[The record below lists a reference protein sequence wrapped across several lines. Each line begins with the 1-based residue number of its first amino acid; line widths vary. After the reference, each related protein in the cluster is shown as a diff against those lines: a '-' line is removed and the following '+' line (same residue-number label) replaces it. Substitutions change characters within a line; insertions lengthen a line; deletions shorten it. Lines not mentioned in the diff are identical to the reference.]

1 MESFHTFYLMKPK
14 IIFKFKFYIFLMVL
28 LCFNIGFSQEK
39 PIKQDSTKM
48 YEKIETYS
56 KKRKFT
62 KMFHNLIF
70 EPVTINKTVLLKK
83 TKQKF
88 PKNIEGKIIRNIN
101 IQTLDPFGFSVSD
114 TTKKA
119 RNWAEKSGNNVHIT
133 TRKLAIKN
141 LLLFRKNKLLDTL
154 LVSESE
160 RLIRLQKYVRDVKIT
175 LEPTVQNTDSVDIFI
190 RVLDTWS
197 LVPKGSISSSKTS
210 LGLQERN
217 FLGTG
222 HEFYNRFSKR
232 FEDGKSAY
240 SMKYEIPNIKNTYI
254 KTTAIYHTELNDHF
268 GKSLNI
274 ERTFYSPFTRWA
286 GGAYFDDQFRIDSLQ
301 NKQLQYN
308 NQNLKYR
315 SQDFW
320 GGISVP
326 IYNEI
331 VSKYS
336 HLNLVFATRILNVQF
351 KESPTMDYDSIN
363 FYSGETFYLSGIG
376 ISSRQFIEDE
386 YLYNYG
392 IIENVPVGR
401 IFGITGGYQLKNNQK
416 RLYLGARASF
426 GNYHNWGYLSTNF
439 EYGTFLNDSKLEQS
453 ALSFQANY
461 FTNLVELGKK
471 WKMRQFIKPQIIIG
485 NNRLNSVGDYLA
497 LNENVPFQGTY
508 GAGFRGDNGAGING
522 FDSAIFGTKKF
533 VLSLQTQLYSPWN
546 IIGFR
551 INPYFNYTAAML
563 GKENIGFT
571 KSRLFSSIGIGVM
584 INNDYLVFNSF
595 QFSVSFYPNIP
606 GQGDNIFKTN
616 SFGTTDFGLQDFDFG
631 KPRTVIYK

>member
-1 MESFHTFYLMKPK
+1 MNS
-14 IIFKFKFYIFLMVL
+14 KFKFFIFLSAL

-48 YEKIETYS
+48 YEKIEKYS
-56 KKRKFT
+56 KKSKFT
-62 KMFHNLIF
+62 KMFHKLIF
-70 EPVTINKTVLLKK
+70 EPVQIKKTVLLKK

-88 PKNIEGKIIRNIN
+88 PKNVEGKIIRNIN
-101 IQTLDPFGFSVSD
+101 IQTLDPFGFSISD

-119 RNWAEKSGNNVHIT
+119 RNWIEKSGNSMHIT

-141 LLLFRKNKLLDTL
+141 LLLFSRNKALDTL
-154 LVSESE
+154 LVFESE

-175 LEPTVQNTDSVDIFI
+175 VEPITQNTDSVDVYI

-197 LVPKGSISSSKTS
+197 SIPKGSITSSKIR

-222 HEFYNRFSKR
+222 HEFYNRFSRR
-232 FEDGKSAY
+232 FEDGKNAY

-254 KTTAIYHTELNDHF
+254 KTTAIYYTELNNHF

-286 GGAYFDDQFRIDSLQ
+286 GGVYIDEQFRIDSLQ
-301 NKQLQYN
+301 NAQLQYN
-308 NQNLKYR
+308 NQNLKYS
-315 SQDFW
+315 SQDVW
-320 GGISVP
+320 GGISFP
-326 IYNEI
+326 IFKDNI
-331 VSKYS
+331 TRYS
-336 HLNLVFATRILNVQF
+336 SNNLVFATRLLNTQF
-351 KESPTMDYDSIN
+351 KESPTIDYDSIN

-376 ISSRQFIEDE
+376 ISSRKFVEEQ

-392 IIENVPVGR
+392 IIENVPVGK
-401 IFGITGGYQLKNNQK
+401 IYGITGGYQIKNNTG
-416 RLYLGARASF
+416 RWYLGARASF
-426 GNYHNWGYLSTNF
+426 GNYHSWGYLSTNF
-439 EYGTFLNDSKLEQS
+439 EYGTFFNASKTEQS
-453 ALSFQANY
+453 AFSFQANY

-508 GAGFRGDNGAGING
+508 GAGFQGDSGSGING
-522 FDSAIFGTKKF
+522 FNSAIFGTKKF
-533 VLSLQTQLYSPWN
+533 VISLQTQLYSPWN
-546 IIGFR
+546 ILGFR

-563 GKENIGFT
+563 GNENIGLT
-571 KSRLFSSIGIGVM
+571 KSRLYSSVGIGIL

-606 GQGDNIFKTN
+606 GQGNNIFKTN
-616 SFGTTDFGLQDFDFG
+616 SYGTTDFGLQDFDFG

>member
-1 MESFHTFYLMKPK
+1 MNS
-14 IIFKFKFYIFLMVL
+14 KFKFYFFLMAV

-48 YEKIETYS
+48 YEKIEKFS

-62 KMFHNLIF
+62 KMFYKLIF
-70 EPVTINKTVLLKK
+70 EPTKIKNTYILKK

-88 PKNIEGKIIRNIN
+88 PKNVEGKVIRNIN

-119 RNWAEKSGNNVHIT
+119 RNWGEKSGNHLHIT

-141 LLLFRKNKLLDTL
+141 LLLFRKNKHLDTIL
-154 LVSESE
+154 LRESE
-160 RLIRLQKYVRDVKIT
+160 RLIRQQKYVRDVKIT
-175 LEPTVQNTDSVDIFI
+175 VEPMAQNTDSVDVYI

-197 LVPKGSISSSKTS
+197 SIPKGSISSSKIS
-210 LGLQERN
+210 VGLQERN

-222 HEFYNRFSKR
+222 HEFYNRFSKH
-232 FEDGKSAY
+232 FDDGKSAY
-240 SMKYEIPNIKNTYI
+240 SMKYEIPNIKNTFI
-254 KTTAIYHTELNDHF
+254 KTTAIYHTELNNHF

-274 ERTFYSPFTRWA
+274 ERTFYSHFTRWA
-286 GGAYFDDQFRIDSLQ
+286 GGVYIDDQFRIDSLQ
-301 NKQLQYN
+301 NAQLQYS

-315 SQDFW
+315 SQDIW
-320 GGISVP
+320 GGISIPVFKD
-326 IYNEI
+326 EI
-331 VSKYS
+331 TRYS
-336 HLNLVFATRILNVQF
+336 ANNLVFATRLLNVQF
-351 KESPTMDYDSIN
+351 KESPTIDYDSIN

-376 ISSRQFIEDE
+376 ISSRQFVEDE

-392 IIENVPVGR
+392 IIENVPIGK
-401 IFGITGGYQLKNNQK
+401 IYGITGGYQIKNNQG

-426 GNYHNWGYLSTNF
+426 GNYHSWGYLSTNF
-439 EYGTFLNDSKLEQS
+439 EYGTFFNASKTEQS
-453 ALSFQANY
+453 AFSFQANY

-485 NNRLNSVGDYLA
+485 NNRLKSVGDNLA

-508 GAGFRGDNGAGING
+508 GAGFQGNNGAGING
-522 FDSAIFGTKKF
+522 FDSALFGTKKF

-551 INPYFNYTAAML
+551 LNPYFNYTAAML
-563 GKENIGFT
+563 GNENNGLT

-595 QFSVSFYPNIP
+595 QFSISFYPSIP
-606 GQGDNIFKTN
+606 GQGNNIFKTN

>member
-1 MESFHTFYLMKPK
+1 MA
-14 IIFKFKFYIFLMVL
+14 V

-48 YEKIETYS
+48 YEKIEKFS

-62 KMFHNLIF
+62 KMFYKLIF
-70 EPVTINKTVLLKK
+70 EPTKIKNTYILKK

-88 PKNIEGKIIRNIN
+88 PKNVEGKVIRNIN

-119 RNWAEKSGNNVHIT
+119 RNWGEKSGNHLHIT

-141 LLLFRKNKLLDTL
+141 LLLFRKNKHLDTIL
-154 LVSESE
+154 LRESE
-160 RLIRLQKYVRDVKIT
+160 RLIRQQKYVRDVKIT
-175 LEPTVQNTDSVDIFI
+175 VEPMAQNTDSVDVYI

-197 LVPKGSISSSKTS
+197 SIPKGSISSSKIS
-210 LGLQERN
+210 VGLQERN

-222 HEFYNRFSKR
+222 HEFYNRFSKH
-232 FEDGKSAY
+232 FDDGKSAY
-240 SMKYEIPNIKNTYI
+240 SMKYEIPNIKNTFI
-254 KTTAIYHTELNDHF
+254 KTTAIYHTELNNHF

-274 ERTFYSPFTRWA
+274 ERTFYSHFTRWA
-286 GGAYFDDQFRIDSLQ
+286 GGVYIDDQFRIDSLQ
-301 NKQLQYN
+301 NAQLQYS

-315 SQDFW
+315 SQDIW
-320 GGISVP
+320 GGISIPVFKD
-326 IYNEI
+326 EI
-331 VSKYS
+331 TRYS
-336 HLNLVFATRILNVQF
+336 ANNLVFATRLLNVQF
-351 KESPTMDYDSIN
+351 KESPTIDYDSIN

-376 ISSRQFIEDE
+376 ISSRQFVEDE

-392 IIENVPVGR
+392 IIENVPIGK
-401 IFGITGGYQLKNNQK
+401 IYGITGGYQIKNNQG

-426 GNYHNWGYLSTNF
+426 GNYHSWGYLSTNF
-439 EYGTFLNDSKLEQS
+439 EYGTFFNASKTEQS
-453 ALSFQANY
+453 AFSFQANY

-485 NNRLNSVGDYLA
+485 NNRLKSVGDNLA

-508 GAGFRGDNGAGING
+508 GAGFQGNNGAGING
-522 FDSAIFGTKKF
+522 FDSALFGTKKF

-551 INPYFNYTAAML
+551 LNPYFNYTAAML
-563 GKENIGFT
+563 GNENNGLT

-595 QFSVSFYPNIP
+595 QFSISFYPSIP
-606 GQGDNIFKTN
+606 GQGNNIFKTN

>member
-1 MESFHTFYLMKPK
+1 MKLK
-14 IIFKFKFYIFLMVL
+14 LHFFLMAL

-39 PIKQDSTKM
+39 PVKQDSTKM
-48 YEKIETYS
+48 YENIEKYS

-62 KMFHNLIF
+62 KMFHKLIF
-70 EPVTINKTVLLKK
+70 EPVKIKSAVLPKKLKK
-83 TKQKF
+83 KSR
-88 PKNIEGKIIRNIN
+88 KNFEGKIIRDIN
-101 IQTLDPFGFSVSD
+101 IQTLDPFGFSISD

-119 RNWAEKSGNNVHIT
+119 RNWIEKSGNSLHIT

-141 LLLFRKNKLLDTL
+141 LLLFRKNKPLDTL

-160 RLIRLQKYVRDVKIT
+160 RLIRLQKYVRDVNIT
-175 LEPTVQNTDSVDIFI
+175 LELATQNSDSIDVFI

-197 LVPKGSISSSKTS
+197 SIPKGSVSSSKTS

-232 FEDGKSAY
+232 FDDGKNAY
-240 SMKYEIPNIKNTYI
+240 SMKYEIPNIKNSFI
-254 KTTAIYHTELNDHF
+254 KTTAIYHTELNDHY
-268 GKSLNI
+268 GKSLNV

-286 GGAYFDDQFRIDSLQ
+286 GGVYIDEQFRIDSLQ
-301 NKQLQYN
+301 NSQLQYS

-315 SQDFW
+315 SQDLW
-320 GGISVP
+320 GGISIP
-326 IYNEI
+326 IFKDKITRHSAN
-331 VSKYS
+331 
-336 HLNLVFATRILNVQF
+336 NLVYSARLLNVQF
-351 KESPTMDYDSIN
+351 KESPTFEYDSIN
-363 FYSGETFYLSGIG
+363 FYSGETFYLTGIG
-376 ISSRQFIEDE
+376 ISSRQFVEDQ

-439 EYGTFLNDSKLEQS
+439 EYGTFFNDSKTEQS
-453 ALSFQANY
+453 AFSFQVNY

-508 GAGFRGDNGAGING
+508 GAGLRGDNGAGING
-522 FDSAIFGTKKF
+522 FDSAIFGTKKI

-551 INPYFNYTAAML
+551 INPFFNYTAAML
-563 GKENIGFT
+563 GNENIGFT
-571 KSRLFSSIGIGVM
+571 KSRLFSSIGIGVL

>member
-1 MESFHTFYLMKPK
+1 MA
-14 IIFKFKFYIFLMVL
+14 L

-39 PIKQDSTKM
+39 PVKQDSTKM
-48 YEKIETYS
+48 YENIEKYS

-62 KMFHNLIF
+62 KVFHKWIF
-70 EPVTINKTVLLKK
+70 EPVKIKNAVISRKH
-83 TKQKF
+83 KQKF
-88 PKNIEGKIIRNIN
+88 GKNAEGKIIRNIN
-101 IQTLDPFGFSVSD
+101 IQTLDPFGFSISD

-119 RNWAEKSGNNVHIT
+119 RNWIEKSGNSLHIT

-141 LLLFRKNKLLDTL
+141 LLLFGKNKPLDTL

-175 LEPTVQNTDSVDIFI
+175 IESATQNSDSVDVFI

-197 LVPKGSISSSKTS
+197 SIPKGSISSSKTS

-232 FEDGKSAY
+232 FEDGKNAY

-254 KTTAIYHTELNDHF
+254 KTTAIYHTELNDHY
-268 GKSLNI
+268 GKSLNV

-286 GGAYFDDQFRIDSLQ
+286 GGVYIDEQFRIDSLQ
-301 NKQLQYN
+301 NTQLEYN
-308 NQNLKYR
+308 SQNLKYR

-320 GGISVP
+320 GGISFP
-326 IYNEI
+326 M
-331 VSKYS
+331 SKNHATKHS
-336 HLNLVFATRILNVQF
+336 PNNLVFATRLLNIQF
-351 KESPTMDYDSIN
+351 KESPTIDYDSIN
-363 FYSGETFYLSGIG
+363 FYSGETFYLSGLG
-376 ISSRQFIEDE
+376 ISSRQFVEDQ
-386 YLYNYG
+386 YLYHYG

-401 IFGITGGYQLKNNQK
+401 IYGITGGYQLKNNQG

-426 GNYHNWGYLSTNF
+426 GNYHSWGYLSTNF
-439 EYGTFLNDSKLEQS
+439 EYGTFFNASKTEQS
-453 ALSFQANY
+453 AFSFQANY

-485 NNRLNSVGDYLA
+485 TNRLKSVGDYLA
-497 LNENVPFQGTY
+497 LNENVPFQGAY
-508 GAGFRGDNGAGING
+508 GAGFQGENSAGIRG
-522 FDSAIFGTKKF
+522 FDSALFGTKKF

-551 INPYFNYTAAML
+551 LNPYFNYTAAML
-563 GKENIGFT
+563 GNETNGLT
-571 KSRLFSSIGIGVM
+571 KSKLFSSIGIGVI

-595 QFSVSFYPNIP
+595 QFSISFYPNIP
-606 GQGDNIFKTN
+606 GQGNNIFKTN

>member
-1 MESFHTFYLMKPK
+1 MNSR
-14 IIFKFKFYIFLMVL
+14 FKFYIFLSAL

-39 PIKQDSTKM
+39 TVKQDSTKM
-48 YEKIETYS
+48 YEKIEKYS

-62 KMFHNLIF
+62 KMFHKLIF
-70 EPVTINKTVLLKK
+70 EPVKINKAVLIK
-83 TKQKF
+83 KQKQKIR
-88 PKNIEGKIIRNIN
+88 KNIEGKIIRNIN
-101 IQTLDPFGFSVSD
+101 ILTLDPFGFSVTD

-119 RNWAEKSGNNVHIT
+119 RNWAEKSGNHLHIT

-141 LLLFRKNKLLDTL
+141 LLLFSRNKPLDTL

-160 RLIRLQKYVRDVKIT
+160 RLIRLQKYVRDVKIIV
-175 LEPTVQNTDSVDIFI
+175 EPIAQNTDSVDVFI

-197 LVPKGSISSSKTS
+197 SIPKGSISSSRMAI
-210 LGLQERN
+210 GLQERN

-222 HEFYNRFSKR
+222 HEFYNRYSKR

-254 KTTAIYHTELNDHF
+254 KTTAIYHTELNNHF

-286 GGAYFDDQFRIDSLQ
+286 GGIYLDDQLRIDSLQ
-301 NKQLQYN
+301 NAQLQYS

-315 SQDFW
+315 SQDIW
-320 GGISVP
+320 GGISFP
-326 IYNEI
+326 IFKDKTTRHTAN
-331 VSKYS
+331 
-336 HLNLVFATRILNVQF
+336 NLVIATRLLNVQY
-351 KESPTMDYDSIN
+351 KESPTIDYDTIN

-376 ISSRQFIEDE
+376 ISSRQFVEDE

-392 IIENVPVGR
+392 IIENVPIGK
-401 IFGITGGYQLKNNQK
+401 IYGFTGGYQIKNSTG
-416 RLYLGARASF
+416 RWYVGARASF
-426 GNYHNWGYLSTNF
+426 GNYHSWGYLSTNF
-439 EYGTFLNDSKLEQS
+439 EYGTFFNGSKTEQS
-453 ALSFQANY
+453 AFSFQANY

-471 WKMRQFIKPQIIIG
+471 WKMRQFVKPQIIIG
-485 NNRLNSVGDYLA
+485 NNRLKSVGDYLA
-497 LNENVPFQGTY
+497 LNENVPFQGAY
-508 GAGFRGDNGAGING
+508 GAGFQGDNDAGIRG

-551 INPYFNYTAAML
+551 INPFFNYTAAML
-563 GKENIGFT
+563 GNENIGLT

-606 GQGDNIFKTN
+606 GQGNNIFKTN

>member
-1 MESFHTFYLMKPK
+1 MNS
-14 IIFKFKFYIFLMVL
+14 KFKFYFFLMAF

-48 YEKIETYS
+48 YEKIEKYS

-62 KMFHNLIF
+62 KMFHKWIF
-70 EPVTINKTVLLKK
+70 EPVKIKK
-83 TKQKF
+83 AILFKKNKQKF
-88 PKNIEGKIIRNIN
+88 HKNSEGKIIRNIN

-114 TTKKA
+114 TTKSP
-119 RNWAEKSGNNVHIT
+119 RNWGERSGNRLHMT

-141 LLLFRKNKLLDTL
+141 LLLFNKNKPVDTL
-154 LVSESE
+154 LLRESE
-160 RLIRLQKYVRDVKIT
+160 RLIRHQRYVRDVKIT
-175 LEPTVQNTDSVDIFI
+175 VEPIAQNPDSVDVYI

-197 LVPKGSISSSKTS
+197 SIPKGSISSSKTS

-240 SMKYEIPNIKNTYI
+240 SMKYEIPNIKNTFI
-254 KTTAIYHTELNDHF
+254 KTTAIYHTELNNHF

-286 GGAYFDDQFRIDSLQ
+286 GGVYIDDQFRIDSLQ
-301 NKQLQYN
+301 NAQLQYN

-315 SQDFW
+315 SQDIW
-320 GGISVP
+320 GGISFP
-326 IYNEI
+326 IFKDKTTRHSSN
-331 VSKYS
+331 
-336 HLNLVFATRILNVQF
+336 NLVYSARILNVQY
-351 KESPTMDYDSIN
+351 KESPTVDYDSIN
-363 FYSGETFYLSGIG
+363 FYSGETFYLGGVG
-376 ISSRQFIEDE
+376 ISSRQFVEE
-386 YLYNYG
+386 QYLYNYG
-392 IIENVPVGR
+392 IIENVPIGK
-401 IFGITGGYQLKNNQK
+401 IYGITGGYQIKNNVG

-426 GNYHNWGYLSTNF
+426 GNYFNWGYLSTNF
-439 EYGTFLNDSKLEQS
+439 EYGTFFNASKTEQS
-453 ALSFQANY
+453 AFSFQANY

-485 NNRLNSVGDYLA
+485 KNRLKSVGDNLA

-508 GAGFRGDNGAGING
+508 GAGFQGDNGAGIQG
-522 FDSAIFGTKKF
+522 FNSAIFGTKKF

-563 GKENIGFT
+563 GNENIGLS
-571 KSRLFSSIGIGVM
+571 KSKLYSSIGIGVI

-595 QFSVSFYPNIP
+595 QFSVSFYPSMP
-606 GQGDNIFKTN
+606 GQGNNIFKNN
-616 SFGTTDFGLQDFDFG
+616 SFGTSDFGLQDFDFG

>member
-1 MESFHTFYLMKPK
+1 MP
-14 IIFKFKFYIFLMVL
+14 L
-28 LCFNIGFSQEK
+28 LCFNIGFSQET

-62 KMFHNLIF
+62 KMFHKLIF
-70 EPVTINKTVLLKK
+70 EPATINKTVLLKK

-88 PKNIEGKIIRNIN
+88 PKNIEGKMIRNIN
-101 IQTLDPFGFSVSD
+101 IQTLDPFGFSISD

-119 RNWAEKSGNNVHIT
+119 RNWVEKSGNRLHIT

-141 LLLFRKNKLLDTL
+141 LLLFSRNKPLDTL
-154 LVSESE
+154 LVRESE

-175 LEPTVQNTDSVDIFI
+175 VETISQNTDSVDVYI

-197 LVPKGSISSSKTS
+197 SIPKGSITSSKTS

-254 KTTAIYHTELNDHF
+254 KTTAIYQTELNNHF

-286 GGAYFDDQFRIDSLQ
+286 GGVYIDDQFRIDSLQ
-301 NKQLQYN
+301 NEQLQYS
-308 NQNLKYR
+308 NQNLKYK
-315 SQDFW
+315 SQDIW
-320 GGISVP
+320 GGISFP
-326 IYNEI
+326 I
-331 VSKYS
+331 SKDHVTRHS
-336 HLNLVFATRILNVQF
+336 ANNLVFASRLLNVQF
-351 KESPTMDYDSIN
+351 KESPTFDYDSIN

-376 ISSRQFIEDE
+376 ISSRQFVEE
-386 YLYNYG
+386 QYLYNYG

-401 IFGITGGYQLKNNQK
+401 IYGFTGGYQIKNNTG
-416 RLYLGARASF
+416 RWYVGARASF
-426 GNYHNWGYLSTNF
+426 GNYHSWGYLSTNF
-439 EYGTFLNDSKLEQS
+439 EYGTFFNGSKTEQS

-485 NNRLNSVGDYLA
+485 NNRLKSVGDYLA

-508 GAGFRGDNGAGING
+508 GAGFQGDNGAGING

-546 IIGFR
+546 VVGFR
-551 INPYFNYTAAML
+551 INPFFNYTAAML
-563 GKENIGFT
+563 GNENIGFT

-595 QFSVSFYPNIP
+595 QFSISFYPSIP
-606 GQGDNIFKTN
+606 GQGDHIFKTN
-616 SFGTTDFGLQDFDFG
+616 SFGTNDFGLQDFDFG

>member
-1 MESFHTFYLMKPK
+1 MNS
-14 IIFKFKFYIFLMVL
+14 KFKFFIFLSAL

-48 YEKIETYS
+48 YEKIEKYS
-56 KKRKFT
+56 KKSKFT
-62 KMFHNLIF
+62 KMFHKLIF
-70 EPVTINKTVLLKK
+70 EPVQIKKTVLLKK

-88 PKNIEGKIIRNIN
+88 PKNVEGKIIRNIN
-101 IQTLDPFGFSVSD
+101 IQTLDPFGFSISD

-119 RNWAEKSGNNVHIT
+119 RNWIEKSGNSMHIT

-141 LLLFRKNKLLDTL
+141 LLLFSRNKALDTL
-154 LVSESE
+154 LVFESE

-175 LEPTVQNTDSVDIFI
+175 VEPITQNTDSVDVYI

-197 LVPKGSISSSKTS
+197 SIPKGSITSSKIR

-222 HEFYNRFSKR
+222 HEFYNRFSRR
-232 FEDGKSAY
+232 FEDGKNAY

-254 KTTAIYHTELNDHF
+254 KTTAIYYTELNNHF

-286 GGAYFDDQFRIDSLQ
+286 GGVYIDEQFRIDSLQ
-301 NKQLQYN
+301 NAQLQYN
-308 NQNLKYR
+308 NQNLKYS
-315 SQDFW
+315 SQDVW
-320 GGISVP
+320 GGISFP
-326 IYNEI
+326 IFKDNI
-331 VSKYS
+331 TRYS
-336 HLNLVFATRILNVQF
+336 SNNLVFATRLLNTQF
-351 KESPTMDYDSIN
+351 KESPTIDYDSIN

-376 ISSRQFIEDE
+376 ISSRKFVEEQ

-392 IIENVPVGR
+392 IIENVPVGK
-401 IFGITGGYQLKNNQK
+401 IYGITGGYQIKNNTG
-416 RLYLGARASF
+416 RWYLGARASF
-426 GNYHNWGYLSTNF
+426 GNYHSWGYLSTNF
-439 EYGTFLNDSKLEQS
+439 EYGTFFNASKTEQS
-453 ALSFQANY
+453 AFSFQANY

-508 GAGFRGDNGAGING
+508 GAGFQGDSGSGING
-522 FDSAIFGTKKF
+522 FNSAIFGTKKF

-546 IIGFR
+546 ILGFR

-563 GKENIGFT
+563 GNENIGLT
-571 KSRLFSSIGIGVM
+571 KSRLYSSVGIGIL

-606 GQGDNIFKTN
+606 GQGNNIFKTN
-616 SFGTTDFGLQDFDFG
+616 SYGTTDFGLQDFDFG

>member
-1 MESFHTFYLMKPK
+1 MNST
-14 IIFKFKFYIFLMVL
+14 FKFYFFLMAI

-39 PIKQDSTKM
+39 PVKQDSTKM
-48 YEKIETYS
+48 YEKIEKYS

-62 KMFHNLIF
+62 KMFYKLIF
-70 EPVTINKTVLLKK
+70 EPVKIKNTVLSRKK
-83 TKQKF
+83 KQKF
-88 PKNIEGKIIRNIN
+88 HKNVEGKIIRNIN

-119 RNWAEKSGNNVHIT
+119 RNWGEKSGNHLHIT

-141 LLLFRKNKLLDTL
+141 LLLFRRNKPLDTIL
-154 LVSESE
+154 LRESE
-160 RLIRLQKYVRDVKIT
+160 RLIRQQKYVRDVKIT
-175 LEPTVQNTDSVDIFI
+175 VEPMAQNADSVDVYI

-197 LVPKGSISSSKTS
+197 SIPKGSATSSKAS
-210 LGLQERN
+210 IGLRERN

-232 FEDGKSAY
+232 FDDGKTAY
-240 SMKYEIPNIKNTYI
+240 STKYEIPNIKNTFI
-254 KTTAIYHTELNDHF
+254 KTTAIYHTELNNHY
-268 GKSLNI
+268 GKSLNV
-274 ERTFYSPFTRWA
+274 ERTFYSHYTRWA
-286 GGAYFDDQFRIDSLQ
+286 GGVYIDDQFRIDSLQ
-301 NKQLQYN
+301 NAQLQYN

-315 SQDFW
+315 SQDIW
-320 GGISVP
+320 GGISFP
-326 IYNEI
+326 IFKNKI
-331 VSKYS
+331 TRHSVN
-336 HLNLVFATRILNVQF
+336 NLVYSTRILNVQF
-351 KESPTMDYDSIN
+351 QESPTVDYDSIN

-376 ISSRQFIEDE
+376 ISSRQFVEDE

-392 IIENVPVGR
+392 VIENVPIGK
-401 IFGITGGYQLKNNQK
+401 IYGITGGYQIKNNQG

-426 GNYHNWGYLSTNF
+426 GNYHSWGYLSTNF
-439 EYGTFLNDSKLEQS
+439 EYGTFFNASKTEQS
-453 ALSFQANY
+453 AFSFQANY

-471 WKMRQFIKPQIIIG
+471 WKMRQFIKPQIILG
-485 NNRLNSVGDYLA
+485 YNRLKSVGDNLA
-497 LNENVPFQGTY
+497 LNENVPFQGNY
-508 GAGFRGDNGAGING
+508 GAGFQGDNGAGING
-522 FDSAIFGTKKF
+522 FDSAVFGTKKF

-551 INPYFNYTAAML
+551 LNPFFNYTAAML
-563 GKENIGFT
+563 GNENIGLT

-606 GQGDNIFKTN
+606 GQGNNIFKTN
-616 SFGTTDFGLQDFDFG
+616 SFGTSDFGLQDFDFG

>member
-1 MESFHTFYLMKPK
+1 MAF
-14 IIFKFKFYIFLMVL
+14 

-48 YEKIETYS
+48 YEKIEKYS

-62 KMFHNLIF
+62 KMFHKWIF
-70 EPVTINKTVLLKK
+70 EPVKIKK
-83 TKQKF
+83 AILFKKNKQKF
-88 PKNIEGKIIRNIN
+88 HKNSEGKIIRNIN

-114 TTKKA
+114 TTKSP
-119 RNWAEKSGNNVHIT
+119 RNWGERSGNRLHMT

-141 LLLFRKNKLLDTL
+141 LLLFNKNKPVDTL
-154 LVSESE
+154 LLRESE
-160 RLIRLQKYVRDVKIT
+160 RLIRHQRYVRDVKIT
-175 LEPTVQNTDSVDIFI
+175 VEPIAQNPDSVDVYI

-197 LVPKGSISSSKTS
+197 SIPKGSISSSKTS

-240 SMKYEIPNIKNTYI
+240 SMKYEIPNIKNTFI
-254 KTTAIYHTELNDHF
+254 KTTAIYHTELNNHF

-286 GGAYFDDQFRIDSLQ
+286 GGVYIDDQFRIDSLQ
-301 NKQLQYN
+301 NAQLQYN

-315 SQDFW
+315 SQDIW
-320 GGISVP
+320 GGISFP
-326 IYNEI
+326 IFKDKTTRHSSN
-331 VSKYS
+331 
-336 HLNLVFATRILNVQF
+336 NLVYSARILNVQY
-351 KESPTMDYDSIN
+351 KESPTVDYDSIN
-363 FYSGETFYLSGIG
+363 FYSGETFYLGGVG
-376 ISSRQFIEDE
+376 ISSRQFVEE
-386 YLYNYG
+386 QYLYNYG
-392 IIENVPVGR
+392 IIENVPIGK
-401 IFGITGGYQLKNNQK
+401 IYGITGGYQIKNNVG

-426 GNYHNWGYLSTNF
+426 GNYFNWGYLSTNF
-439 EYGTFLNDSKLEQS
+439 EYGTFFNASKTEQS
-453 ALSFQANY
+453 AFSFQANY

-471 WKMRQFIKPQIIIG
+471 WKMRQFVKPQIIIG
-485 NNRLNSVGDYLA
+485 KNRLKSVGDNLA

-508 GAGFRGDNGAGING
+508 GAGFQGDNGAGING
-522 FDSAIFGTKKF
+522 FNSAIFGTKKF

-563 GKENIGFT
+563 GNENIGLS
-571 KSRLFSSIGIGVM
+571 KSKLYSSIGIGVI

-595 QFSVSFYPNIP
+595 QFSVSFYPSMP
-606 GQGDNIFKTN
+606 GQGNNIFKTN
-616 SFGTTDFGLQDFDFG
+616 SFGTSDFGLQDFDFG

>member
-1 MESFHTFYLMKPK
+1 
-14 IIFKFKFYIFLMVL
+14 
-28 LCFNIGFSQEK
+28 
-39 PIKQDSTKM
+39 M
-48 YEKIETYS
+48 YEKIEKYS

-62 KMFHNLIF
+62 KMFHRLIF
-70 EPVTINKTVLLKK
+70 EPVKINKAVLKK
-83 TKQKF
+83 KPKQKIH
-88 PKNIEGKIIRNIN
+88 KNIEGKIIRNIN

-119 RNWAEKSGNNVHIT
+119 RNWAEKSGNRIHVT

-141 LLLFRKNKLLDTL
+141 LLLFSRNKPLDTL
-154 LVSESE
+154 LVRESE
-160 RLIRLQKYVRDVKIT
+160 RLIRQQKYVRDVKIT
-175 LEPTVQNTDSVDIFI
+175 VKQITQNTDSVDVYI

-197 LVPKGSISSSKTS
+197 SIPKGSITSSKTS

-222 HEFYNRFSKR
+222 HEFYNQFSKR

-240 SMKYEIPNIKNTYI
+240 SMKYEIPNIKNTFI
-254 KTTAIYHTELNDHF
+254 KTTAIYHTELNNHF

-286 GGAYFDDQFRIDSLQ
+286 GGVYIDDQFRIDSLQ
-301 NKQLQYN
+301 NAQLQYN

-315 SQDFW
+315 SQDIW
-320 GGISVP
+320 GGISFP
-326 IYNEI
+326 IFKDKITRHSAN
-331 VSKYS
+331 
-336 HLNLVFATRILNVQF
+336 NLVFSTRLLNVQF
-351 KESPTMDYDSIN
+351 KESPTVDYDSIN
-363 FYSGETFYLSGIG
+363 FYSGETFYLGGIG
-376 ISSRQFIEDE
+376 ISSRQFVEE
-386 YLYNYG
+386 QFLYNYG

-401 IFGITGGYQLKNNQK
+401 IYGITGGYQLKNNTG
-416 RLYLGARASF
+416 RWYLGARASF
-426 GNYHNWGYLSTNF
+426 GNYHSWGYLSTNF
-439 EYGTFLNDSKLEQS
+439 EYGTFFNASKTEQS

-485 NNRLNSVGDYLA
+485 NNRLKSVGDYLA

-508 GAGFRGDNGAGING
+508 GAGFQGDNGAGING
-522 FDSAIFGTKKF
+522 FDSAIYGTKKF

-551 INPYFNYTAAML
+551 INPFFNYTAAML
-563 GKENIGFT
+563 GNENIGFT

-595 QFSVSFYPNIP
+595 QFSISFYPSIP
-606 GQGDNIFKTN
+606 GQGNHIFKTN
-616 SFGTTDFGLQDFDFG
+616 SFGTNDFGLQDFDFG

>member
-1 MESFHTFYLMKPK
+1 MPF
-14 IIFKFKFYIFLMVL
+14 

-48 YEKIETYS
+48 YEKIEKYS

-62 KMFHNLIF
+62 KMFHRLIF
-70 EPVTINKTVLLKK
+70 EPVKINKAVLKK
-83 TKQKF
+83 KPKQKIH
-88 PKNIEGKIIRNIN
+88 KNIEGKIIRNIN
-101 IQTLDPFGFSVSD
+101 IQTLDPFGFSISD

-119 RNWAEKSGNNVHIT
+119 RNWAEKSGNRMHIT

-141 LLLFRKNKLLDTL
+141 LLLFSRNKPLDTL
-154 LVSESE
+154 LVRESE

-175 LEPTVQNTDSVDIFI
+175 VETISQNTDSVDVYI

-197 LVPKGSISSSKTS
+197 SIPKGSITSSKTS

-254 KTTAIYHTELNDHF
+254 KTTAIYQTELNNHF

-286 GGAYFDDQFRIDSLQ
+286 GGVYIDDQFRIDSLQ
-301 NKQLQYN
+301 NEQLQYS
-308 NQNLKYR
+308 NQNLRYR
-315 SQDFW
+315 SQDIW
-320 GGISVP
+320 GGISFP
-326 IYNEI
+326 I
-331 VSKYS
+331 SKDHVTRHS
-336 HLNLVFATRILNVQF
+336 ANNLVFATRLLNVQF
-351 KESPTMDYDSIN
+351 KESPTFDYDSIN

-376 ISSRQFIEDE
+376 ISSRQFVEE
-386 YLYNYG
+386 QFLYNYG

-401 IFGITGGYQLKNNQK
+401 IYGITGGYQIKNNTG
-416 RLYLGARASF
+416 RWYLGARASF
-426 GNYHNWGYLSTNF
+426 GNYHSWGYLSTNF
-439 EYGTFLNDSKLEQS
+439 EYGTFFNGSKTEQS

-485 NNRLNSVGDYLA
+485 NNRLKSVGDYLA

-508 GAGFRGDNGAGING
+508 GAGFQGDNGAGING

-546 IIGFR
+546 VVGFR
-551 INPYFNYTAAML
+551 INPFFNYTAAML
-563 GKENIGFT
+563 GNENIGFT

-595 QFSVSFYPNIP
+595 QFSISFYPSIP
-606 GQGDNIFKTN
+606 GQGDHIFKTN
-616 SFGTTDFGLQDFDFG
+616 SFGTNDFGLQDFDFG

>member
-1 MESFHTFYLMKPK
+1 MKLK
-14 IIFKFKFYIFLMVL
+14 LHFFLMAL

-39 PIKQDSTKM
+39 PVKQDSTKM
-48 YEKIETYS
+48 YENIEKYS

-62 KMFHNLIF
+62 KMFHKLIF
-70 EPVTINKTVLLKK
+70 EPIKNKNAVLSKKLKK
-83 TKQKF
+83 KSR
-88 PKNIEGKIIRNIN
+88 KNFEDKIIRNIN
-101 IQTLDPFGFSVSD
+101 IQTLDPFGFSISD

-119 RNWAEKSGNNVHIT
+119 KNWVEKSGNSLHIT

-141 LLLFRKNKLLDTL
+141 LLLFRKNKPLDTL

-175 LEPTVQNTDSVDIFI
+175 IEPVTQNTDSVDVFI

-197 LVPKGSISSSKTS
+197 SIPKGSVSSSRAS
-210 LGLQERN
+210 IGLQERN

-240 SMKYEIPNIKNTYI
+240 RMKYEIPNIKNTYI
-254 KTTAIYHTELNDHF
+254 KTTVDYHTELNNHF
-268 GKSLNI
+268 GKSLNV
-274 ERTFYSPFTRWA
+274 ERAFYSPFTRWA
-286 GGAYFDDQFRIDSLQ
+286 GGVYLDEQFSIDSLQ
-301 NKQLQYN
+301 NAKFEYN

-315 SQDFW
+315 SQDIW

-326 IYNEI
+326 IFNEI
-331 VSKYS
+331 VSRYN

-351 KESPTMDYDSIN
+351 KESPTIEYDSIN
-363 FYSGETFYLSGIG
+363 FYAGETFYLSSIG
-376 ISSRQFIEDE
+376 ISSRQFVEDE

-401 IFGITGGYQLKNNQK
+401 IFGITGGYQLKNNQR

-426 GNYHNWGYLSTNF
+426 GNYHSWGYLSANF
-439 EYGTFLNDSKLEQS
+439 EYGSFFNASKTEQS
-453 ALSFQANY
+453 AFSFQVNY
-461 FTNLVELGKK
+461 FTNLVEFGKK

-485 NNRLNSVGDYLA
+485 NDRLKSKADYLA

-508 GAGFRGDNGAGING
+508 GAGFQGDNSAGING
-522 FDSAIFGTKKF
+522 FDSALFGTKKF

-551 INPYFNYTAAML
+551 INPYINYTAAML
-563 GKENIGFT
+563 GNENIGLT
-571 KSRLFSSIGIGVM
+571 KSKLYSSIGIGVM

-595 QFSVSFYPNIP
+595 QFSISFYPNIP
-606 GQGDNIFKTN
+606 GQGNNIFKTN
-616 SFGTTDFGLQDFDFG
+616 SYGTSDFGLQDFDFG

>member
-1 MESFHTFYLMKPK
+1 MDS
-14 IIFKFKFYIFLMVL
+14 KFKFFIFLMAL

-39 PIKQDSTKM
+39 PVKQDSTKM
-48 YEKIETYS
+48 YQNIEKYS

-62 KMFHNLIF
+62 KMFHKFIF
-70 EPVTINKTVLLKK
+70 EPAQMNKTILLKK

-88 PKNIEGKIIRNIN
+88 PKNVEGKTIRNIH

-119 RNWAEKSGNNVHIT
+119 RNWGEKSGNYLHIT

-141 LLLFRKNKLLDTL
+141 LLLFRKNKPLDTL

-160 RLIRLQKYVRDVKIT
+160 RLIRIQRYVRDVKIT
-175 LEPTVQNTDSVDIFI
+175 VEPISQNTDSVDVYI

-197 LVPKGSISSSKTS
+197 SIPKGSISSSKTS
-210 LGLQERN
+210 IGLQERN

-232 FEDGKSAY
+232 FEDGKDAY

-254 KTTAIYHTELNDHF
+254 KTTAIYHTALNDHF

-286 GGAYFDDQFRIDSLQ
+286 GGVYIDDQFRIDSLQ
-301 NKQLQYN
+301 NAQLQYS
-308 NQNLKYR
+308 NQNLRYS
-315 SQDFW
+315 SQDVW
-320 GGISVP
+320 GGISFPVFKDK
-326 IYNEI
+326 ITRHSSN
-331 VSKYS
+331 
-336 HLNLVFATRILNVQF
+336 NLVFSTRLLNVQF
-351 KESPTMDYDSIN
+351 RESPTVDYDSIN
-363 FYSGETFYLSGIG
+363 FYSGESFYLSGIG
-376 ISSRQFIEDE
+376 ISSRQFVEDQ
-386 YLYNYG
+386 YLYHYG

-401 IFGITGGYQLKNNQK
+401 IYGITGGYQIKNNQG
-416 RLYLGARASF
+416 RWYFGARASF
-426 GNYHNWGYLSTNF
+426 GNYHSWGYLSTNF
-439 EYGTFLNDSKLEQS
+439 EYGTFFNASKTEQS
-453 ALSFQANY
+453 AFSFQANY
-461 FTNLVELGKK
+461 FTNLAELGKK

-485 NNRLNSVGDYLA
+485 NNRLKSVGDYLA

-508 GAGFRGDNGAGING
+508 GAGFQGSNDAGISG
-522 FDSAIFGTKKF
+522 FDSAIYGTKKF

-563 GKENIGFT
+563 GNENIGLT

-595 QFSVSFYPNIP
+595 QFSVSFYPDIP
-606 GQGDNIFKTN
+606 GQGNNIFKTN

>member
-1 MESFHTFYLMKPK
+1 MAF
-14 IIFKFKFYIFLMVL
+14 

-48 YEKIETYS
+48 YEKIEKYS

-62 KMFHNLIF
+62 KMFHKWIF
-70 EPVTINKTVLLKK
+70 EPVKIKK
-83 TKQKF
+83 AILFKKNKQKF
-88 PKNIEGKIIRNIN
+88 HKNSEGKIIRNIN

-114 TTKKA
+114 TTKSP
-119 RNWAEKSGNNVHIT
+119 RNWGERSGNRLHMT

-141 LLLFRKNKLLDTL
+141 LLLFNKNKPVDTL
-154 LVSESE
+154 LLRESE
-160 RLIRLQKYVRDVKIT
+160 RLIRHQRYVRDVKIT
-175 LEPTVQNTDSVDIFI
+175 VEPIAQNPDSVDVYI

-197 LVPKGSISSSKTS
+197 SIPKGSISSSKTS

-240 SMKYEIPNIKNTYI
+240 SMKYEIPNIKNTFI
-254 KTTAIYHTELNDHF
+254 KTTAIYHTELNNHF

-286 GGAYFDDQFRIDSLQ
+286 GGVYIDDQFRIDSLQ
-301 NKQLQYN
+301 NAQLQYN

-315 SQDFW
+315 SQDIW
-320 GGISVP
+320 GGISFP
-326 IYNEI
+326 IFKDKTTRHSSN
-331 VSKYS
+331 
-336 HLNLVFATRILNVQF
+336 NLVYSARILNVQY
-351 KESPTMDYDSIN
+351 KESPTVDYDSIN
-363 FYSGETFYLSGIG
+363 FYSGETFYLGGVG
-376 ISSRQFIEDE
+376 ISSRQFVEE
-386 YLYNYG
+386 QYLYNYG
-392 IIENVPVGR
+392 IIENVPIGK
-401 IFGITGGYQLKNNQK
+401 IYGITGGYQIKNNVG

-426 GNYHNWGYLSTNF
+426 GNYFNWGYLSTNF
-439 EYGTFLNDSKLEQS
+439 EYGTFFNASKTEQS
-453 ALSFQANY
+453 AFSFQANY

-471 WKMRQFIKPQIIIG
+471 WKMRQFVKPQIIIG
-485 NNRLNSVGDYLA
+485 KNRLKSVGDNLA

-508 GAGFRGDNGAGING
+508 GAGFQGDNGAGIQG
-522 FDSAIFGTKKF
+522 FNSAIFGTKKF

-563 GKENIGFT
+563 GNENIGLS
-571 KSRLFSSIGIGVM
+571 KSKLYSSIGIGVI

-595 QFSVSFYPNIP
+595 QFSVSFYPSMP
-606 GQGDNIFKTN
+606 GQGNNIFKNN
-616 SFGTTDFGLQDFDFG
+616 SFGTSDFGLQDFDFG

>member
-1 MESFHTFYLMKPK
+1 MNSAS
-14 IIFKFKFYIFLMVL
+14 KFYFILIAL

-48 YEKIETYS
+48 YENIEKYS

-62 KMFHNLIF
+62 KMFHKLIF
-70 EPVTINKTVLLKK
+70 EPVKIKKTVLSKK
-83 TKQKF
+83 YKQKF
-88 PKNIEGKIIRNIN
+88 SKNVEGKIIRNIN

-119 RNWAEKSGNNVHIT
+119 RNWAEKSGNHLHIT
-133 TRKLAIKN
+133 SSKWTIKN
-141 LLLFRKNKLLDTL
+141 LLLFRRNKPVDTL
-154 LVSESE
+154 LVRESE
-160 RLIRLQKYVRDVKIT
+160 RLIRLQRYIRDVKIT
-175 LEPTVQNTDSVDIFI
+175 IEPAINSIDSVDVYIW
-190 RVLDTWS
+190 VLDTWS
-197 LVPKGSISSSKTS
+197 SIPKGSISSSKIS

-232 FEDGKSAY
+232 FKDGKNAY
-240 SMKYEIPNIKNTYI
+240 RMKYEIPNIKNTYI
-254 KTTAIYHTELNDHF
+254 KTTVDYHTELNEHF

-274 ERTFYSPFTRWA
+274 ERSFYSPYTRWA
-286 GGAYFDDQFRIDSLQ
+286 GGAYFDEQFRIDSLQ
-301 NKQLQYN
+301 NAQFEYN
-308 NQNLKYR
+308 NQNLKYK

-320 GGISVP
+320 GGISFP
-326 IYNEI
+326 I
-331 VSKYS
+331 SKEKAKK
-336 HLNLVFATRILNVQF
+336 HLPTNLVFSTRLLNVRYQ
-351 KESPTMDYDSIN
+351 ESPTIDYDSIN

-392 IIENVPVGR
+392 VIENVPIGK
-401 IFGITGGYQLKNNQK
+401 IYGITGGYQLKNNIE
-416 RLYLGARASF
+416 RWYIGARASF
-426 GNYHNWGYLSTNF
+426 GNYYNWGYLSTNF
-439 EYGTFLNDSKLEQS
+439 EYGTFFNASKTEQS
-453 ALSFQANY
+453 AFSFQANY

-471 WKMRQFIKPQIIIG
+471 WKMRQFIKPQIILG
-485 NNRLNSVGDYLA
+485 KDRLKSVGDHLA

-508 GAGFRGDNGAGING
+508 GAGFQGNNDAGING

-551 INPYFNYTAAML
+551 INPFFNYTAAIL
-563 GKENIGFT
+563 GNENIGLS
-571 KSRLFSSIGIGVM
+571 KSRLYSSIGIGVL

-606 GQGDNIFKTN
+606 GQGNNIFKTN

>member
-1 MESFHTFYLMKPK
+1 MAF
-14 IIFKFKFYIFLMVL
+14 

-48 YEKIETYS
+48 YEKIEKYS

-62 KMFHNLIF
+62 KMFHKWIF
-70 EPVTINKTVLLKK
+70 EPVKIKK
-83 TKQKF
+83 AILFKKNKQKF
-88 PKNIEGKIIRNIN
+88 HKNSEGKIIRNIN

-114 TTKKA
+114 TTKSP
-119 RNWAEKSGNNVHIT
+119 RNWGERSGNRLHMT

-141 LLLFRKNKLLDTL
+141 LLLFNKNKPVDTL
-154 LVSESE
+154 LLRESE
-160 RLIRLQKYVRDVKIT
+160 RLIRHQRYVRDVKIT
-175 LEPTVQNTDSVDIFI
+175 VEPIAQNPDSVDVYI

-197 LVPKGSISSSKTS
+197 SIPKGSISSSKTS

-240 SMKYEIPNIKNTYI
+240 SMKYEIPNIKNTFI
-254 KTTAIYHTELNDHF
+254 KTTAIYHTELNNHF

-286 GGAYFDDQFRIDSLQ
+286 GGVYIDDQFRIDSLQ
-301 NKQLQYN
+301 NAQLQYN

-315 SQDFW
+315 SQDIW
-320 GGISVP
+320 GGISFP
-326 IYNEI
+326 IFKDKTTRHSSN
-331 VSKYS
+331 
-336 HLNLVFATRILNVQF
+336 NLVYSARILNVQY
-351 KESPTMDYDSIN
+351 KESPTVDYDSIN
-363 FYSGETFYLSGIG
+363 FYSGETFYLGGVG
-376 ISSRQFIEDE
+376 ISSRQFVEE
-386 YLYNYG
+386 QYLYNYG
-392 IIENVPVGR
+392 IIENVPIGK
-401 IFGITGGYQLKNNQK
+401 IYGITGGYQIKNNVG

-426 GNYHNWGYLSTNF
+426 GNYFNWGYLSTNF
-439 EYGTFLNDSKLEQS
+439 EYGTFFNASKTEQS
-453 ALSFQANY
+453 AFSFQANY

-471 WKMRQFIKPQIIIG
+471 WKMRQFVKPQIIIG
-485 NNRLNSVGDYLA
+485 KNRLKSVGDNLA

-508 GAGFRGDNGAGING
+508 GAGFQGDNGAGING
-522 FDSAIFGTKKF
+522 FNSAIFGTKKF

-563 GKENIGFT
+563 GNENIGLS
-571 KSRLFSSIGIGVM
+571 KSKLYSSIGIGVI

-595 QFSVSFYPNIP
+595 QFSVSFYPSMP
-606 GQGDNIFKTN
+606 GQGNNIFKNN
-616 SFGTTDFGLQDFDFG
+616 SFGTSDFGLQDFDFG

>member
-1 MESFHTFYLMKPK
+1 MDS
-14 IIFKFKFYIFLMVL
+14 KFKFFIFLMAL

-39 PIKQDSTKM
+39 PVKQDSTKM
-48 YEKIETYS
+48 YQNIEKYS

-62 KMFHNLIF
+62 KMFHKFIF
-70 EPVTINKTVLLKK
+70 EPAQMNKTILLKK

-88 PKNIEGKIIRNIN
+88 PKNVEGKTIRNIH

-119 RNWAEKSGNNVHIT
+119 RNWGEKSGNYLHIT

-141 LLLFRKNKLLDTL
+141 LMLFRKNKPLDTL

-160 RLIRLQKYVRDVKIT
+160 RLIRIQRYVRDVKIT
-175 LEPTVQNTDSVDIFI
+175 VEPISQNTDSVDVYI

-197 LVPKGSISSSKTS
+197 SIPKGSISSSKTS
-210 LGLQERN
+210 IGLQERN

-232 FEDGKSAY
+232 FEDGKDAY

-254 KTTAIYHTELNDHF
+254 KTTAIYHTALNDHF

-286 GGAYFDDQFRIDSLQ
+286 GGVYIDDQFRIDSLQ
-301 NKQLQYN
+301 NAQLQYS
-308 NQNLKYR
+308 NQNLRYS
-315 SQDFW
+315 SQDVW
-320 GGISVP
+320 GGISFPVFKDK
-326 IYNEI
+326 ITKHSSN
-331 VSKYS
+331 
-336 HLNLVFATRILNVQF
+336 NLVFSTRLLNVQF
-351 KESPTMDYDSIN
+351 RESPTVDYDSIN
-363 FYSGETFYLSGIG
+363 FYSGESFYLSGIG
-376 ISSRQFIEDE
+376 ISSRQFVEDQ
-386 YLYNYG
+386 YLYHYG

-401 IFGITGGYQLKNNQK
+401 IYGITGGYQIKNNQG
-416 RLYLGARASF
+416 RWYFGARASF
-426 GNYHNWGYLSTNF
+426 GNYHSWGYLSTNF
-439 EYGTFLNDSKLEQS
+439 EYGTFFNASKTEQS
-453 ALSFQANY
+453 AFSFQANY
-461 FTNLVELGKK
+461 FTNLAELGKK

-485 NNRLNSVGDYLA
+485 NNRLKSVGDYLA

-508 GAGFRGDNGAGING
+508 GAGFQGSNDAGISG
-522 FDSAIFGTKKF
+522 FDSAIYGTKKF

-563 GKENIGFT
+563 GNENIGLT

-606 GQGDNIFKTN
+606 GQGNNIFKTN